1 MHIFWI
7 VIKLTGGFV
16 LLIKGADFLVDGAGS
31 LAKRFNMSELVIGL
45 TIVAFG
51 TSAPELI
58 VNSLASF
65 QDKNQIVLGNVIGS
79 NIFNIF
85 LILGIAGL
93 IRPLTV
99 QKSTVWREIPF
110 SLFAV
115 ILLVVMVAEGLLF
128 HGPVQAGAPSGS
140 VAGTVIEGGGFSGR
154 TGTVSRIDGGILLLF
169 FAGFIIYAFKIAR
182 IGEIE
187 ADSVTVRGPALTLL
201 LILGGLAGLAFGG
214 RFVVNG
220 AVEAATLLG
229 VSERI
234 VAITIVS
241 AGTSLPELFTSAVA
255 AFRGKNDLA
264 VGNVVGSNIF
274 NLMLILGVSSLVRPI
289 VYDWSRFGL
298 DTAVLGVATLL
309 LFVTMFTGKRKVLDR
324 WEAAVFLV
332 LFCGYLTWIV
342 LGPGAIY

>member
-1 MHIFWI
+1 MHVFWI
-7 VIKLTGGFV
+7 VIKLAAGFV
-16 LLIKGADFLVDGAGS
+16 LLIKGADFLVDGASS
-31 LAKRFNMSELVIGL
+31 LAKRFNVSELVIGL

-85 LILGIAGL
+85 LILGVAGL
-93 IRPLTV
+93 IRPLSV

-115 ILLVVMVAEGLLF
+115 ILLVILVAEGILL
-128 HGPVQAGAPSGS
+128 P
-140 VAGTVIEGGGFSGR
+140 GR
-154 TGTVSRIDGGILLLF
+154 TAVVSRVDGGILLLF
-169 FAGFIIYAFKIAR
+169 FAAFIIYAFKIAR

-234 VAITIVS
+234 IAITIVS

-332 LFCGYLTWIV
+332 LFCGYLAWIV